1 MSFIYYSQITNHWL
15 LFMHITLFEK
25 RLGTLPYP
33 RGKPIFLPNLKLLYY
48 YV

>member
-1 MSFIYYSQITNHWL
+1 MSFTYYSLITNHGS
-15 LFMHITLFEK
+15 LFMHIPLFEK